1 MPLTIERYLAGL
13 PQGVDSYPAFEQKG
27 TIVRSYV
34 DSGELDVSGVELP
47 PAVRAW
53 VASPP
58 TATQWI
64 PEVHANVLFL
74 VMMGKLGETG
84 FEDLVYRANTRLLQG
99 PLYAILFKL
108 VSPER
113 VLRASGARWSQFHRG
128 IELAP
133 IRPGHNEA
141 SVDMRCPLALLPA
154 PLARVYATAF
164 RAALEAAGGKEV
176 RVEMVGERPDGYTFH
191 ATWH

>member
-1 MPLTIERYLAGL
+1 MPLSIERYLATL
-13 PQGVDSYPAFEQKG
+13 PHGVDSYPEYEQKG
-27 TIVRSYV
+27 SIIRSYL
-34 DSGELDVSGVELP
+34 DSGAFDGSGVELP
-47 PAVRAW
+47 AAVRALL
-53 VASPP
+53 ASPP
-58 TATQWI
+58 APTQWV

-84 FEDLVYRANTRLLQG
+84 FEDLVYRENTRLLSG

-113 VLRASGARWSQFHRG
+113 VLRASGARWAQFHRG

-141 SVDMRCPLALLPA
+141 SVDMRCPLALLPG

-164 RAALEAAGGKEV
+164 RAALEAAGGKQV
-176 RVEMVGERPDGYTFH
+176 RVEMVGERPDGYRFH
-191 ATWH
+191 ATWR